1 MSAMSSVSAVQYRCP
16 QCPQCPH
23 CHQCPQCPQCPQC
36 LQYSTDSC
44 IYVPVYCAII
54 KFKMENRFL
63 WIHFFLQSEARRIVS
78 EKIKKNQY
86 SQDVSQIRS
95 NVSQVVKLCQLS
107 VDFAWKEMFAT
118 PTDAS
123 SNNGALPEDH
133 PIIRVERRFEYPQYN
148 FWPYF
153 KRGLNSY
160 LVVVVTFRKAN

>member
-1 MSAMSSVSAVQYRCP
+1 M
-16 QCPQCPH
+16 
-23 CHQCPQCPQCPQC
+23 
-36 LQYSTDSC
+36 
-44 IYVPVYCAII
+44 I
-54 KFKMENRFL
+54 FL
-63 WIHFFLQSEARRIVS
+63 LINFLQSEARRIVS

-133 PIIRVERRFEYPQYN
+133 PIIRVERRFEYPQYLYIYLRNVRSPCLDPCLRNKTN
-148 FWPYF
+148 FANLP
-153 KRGLNSY
+153 RGVRY
-160 LVVVVTFRKAN
+160 LIGTVSEKKFIHEKKFRFASAPAARENVLRSQYKLPQNGFLEIWTIEIS